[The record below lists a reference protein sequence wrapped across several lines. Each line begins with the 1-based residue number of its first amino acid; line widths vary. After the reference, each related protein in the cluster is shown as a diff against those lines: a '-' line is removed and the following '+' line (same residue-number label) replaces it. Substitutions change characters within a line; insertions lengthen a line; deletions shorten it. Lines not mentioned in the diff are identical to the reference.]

1 MLWRGAAPAKDT
13 ACAGPRHEAYESV
26 RQRLVASKHKRT
38 AGPHPARDSCQDRA
52 LHVWSIVGGDDVDFR
67 TVFLTST
74 GVQERSSDH
83 DGDECDGYSDDQG
96 KPRCPDP
103 SSRLLSVGELA
114 RRSGVAVSALHFY
127 EARGL
132 IRSTRT
138 VGNQRCYARD
148 ALRRVGVIKAAQ
160 RVGIPLESIRD
171 ALPSICCSSTG
182 CMSGGRRRALPPR
195 GEGADE
201 R

>member
-1 MLWRGAAPAKDT
+1 MEMNAMAIPTTRGNRAA
-13 ACAGPRHEAYESV
+13 
-26 RQRLVASKHKRT
+26 
-38 AGPHPARDSCQDRA
+38 
-52 LHVWSIVGGDDVDFR
+52 
-67 TVFLTST
+67 
-74 GVQERSSDH
+74 
-83 DGDECDGYSDDQG
+83 
-96 KPRCPDP
+96 PDP

-182 CMSGGRRRALPPR
+182 CMSGGRRRALLPR

-201 R
+201 RRAHRTGECASPAAWAVFWNVRRLSIRGGAVRRLG